1 MQINQKLM
9 SSCVGHEKVGLY
21 IHIPYCSKKCYY
33 CDFVSFENREET
45 MVAYLCAL
53 NKEAQQ
59 YMGEEIDSIFI
70 GGGTP
75 SYLPKE
81 QIEKLLGDMQKV
93 FCITENVEIT
103 IEANPN
109 SFTAQKA
116 AEYKRAGINRLSF
129 GLQAIQPHL
138 LREIGRTHTYED
150 FLTAVKVAKEA
161 GFTNI
166 SADILYSLP
175 KQTIVEVEETA
186 KAIGQLGLAHVSAYA
201 LKLEEEVPLYGV
213 QQPDE
218 ETDRGMFHQI
228 KETLEK
234 YGFARYEISNF
245 AKPGKESKH
254 NLKYWR
260 GEEYIGLGIGAH
272 SFYQDIRYQN
282 KNDLDVYLK
291 ESTGVR
297 EILEIHPNKTTEAVL
312 LKTRLKEGLLLQEI
326 PEIKKAE
333 PLLLKL
339 QEEKLI
345 TRTAQGFYLTDMGM
359 DIQNAI
365 VFAILDEL
373 ER

>member
-1 MQINQKLM
+1 MKPR
-9 SSCVGHEKVGLY
+9 GLY

-45 MVAYLCAL
+45 MVAYLCTL
-53 NKEAQQ
+53 NMEAQQ
-59 YMGEEIDSIFI
+59 YMREKIDSIFI

-75 SYLPKE
+75 SYLPE
-81 QIEKLLGDMQKV
+81 GQVEKLLGDMQKV
-93 FCITENVEIT
+93 FCITENAEIT

-116 AEYKRAGINRLSF
+116 TEYKRAGINRLSF

-175 KQTIVEVEETA
+175 KQTIAEVKETA
-186 KAIGQLGLAHVSAYA
+186 KAIGQLSLTHVSAYA
-201 LKLEEEVPLYGV
+201 LKLEEAVPLYGV

-272 SFYQDIRYQN
+272 SFYRDIRYQN
-282 KNDLDVYLK
+282 KNELDTYLK
-291 ESTGVR
+291 EPTGVR
-297 EILEIHPNKTTEAVL
+297 EILEVHPNKTTEAIL

-345 TRTAQGFYLTDMGM
+345 TRTEQGFYLTDMGM

-365 VFAILDEL
+365 VFAILEEL